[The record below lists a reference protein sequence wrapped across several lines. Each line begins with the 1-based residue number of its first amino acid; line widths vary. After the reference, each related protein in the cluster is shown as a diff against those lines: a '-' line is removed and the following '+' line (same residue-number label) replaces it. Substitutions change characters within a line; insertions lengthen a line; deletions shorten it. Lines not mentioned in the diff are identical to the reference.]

1 MSSAGRGVRPAGI
14 RAPDQKA
21 GVRRLGYGPG
31 PDSWEKMATPLTI
44 YRLYTNAG
52 ESSQQ
57 LERKLSGRACG
68 GK

>member
-21 GVRRLGYGPG
+21 GVRARPRLL
-31 PDSWEKMATPLTI
+31 EKMTTPLTI
-44 YRLYTNAG
+44 YRLYTKAG

-57 LERKLSGRACG
+57 LESKLSGRACG